1 MALLSG
7 NVVKYKLLTG
17 ENVLPE
23 KGLLETAAAIKKI
36 WIFAIEKWIEKC
48 TDIAK
53 KQHQGLGKA
62 HEFDKEGDELM
73 NKNDKKPTLKK
84 SNKSN
89 T

>member
-23 KGLLETAAAIKKI
+23 KGLLETAAAIKKSEYLPLRSELKS
-36 WIFAIEKWIEKC
+36 AL
-48 TDIAK
+48 TLQK